1 MSFRWGVRHGIHGL
15 VSGLIT
21 IALVIK
27 GKGTVF
33 IDVLVPGPVDL
44 AIDFVLY
51 HVPVAVYEPVGT
63 IVQSVVGASIPA
75 LAVGLIIGKPLV
87 HALVPVLKRESFR
100 SVVSHWLIH
109 TIVIVAAVFAS
120 LEGTSDPG
128 GIASGIVH
136 HYETHTIPATITQL
150 LLSIGDLVSS
160 VTVALFGVGV
170 DNTIGILIGVTG
182 FAFYLGMTWDRHI
195 GHE

>member
-1 MSFRWGVRHGIHGL
+1 VSIICRFGGGVRHGIHGL

-44 AIDFVLY
+44 AINFVLY
-51 HVPVAVYEPVGT
+51 HAPIAVFEPIRAVARSAVG
-63 IVQSVVGASIPA
+63 ISIPA
-75 LAVGLIIGKPLV
+75 IAVGLIIGKPLV

-100 SVVSHWLIH
+100 SVVSHWFIH
-109 TIVIVAAVFAS
+109 TIVMVVAVFAS
-120 LEGTSDPG
+120 LEGTLDPG
-128 GIASGIVH
+128 GVGSGLVH

-160 VTVALFGVGV
+160 VTVALFGVSV
-170 DNTIGILIGVTG
+170 DNTPVRWAKFLLI
-182 FAFYLGMTWDRHI
+182 
-195 GHE
+195 